1 MFKLLPIAFIFALL
15 TGCAAPDQLASERAL
30 YQHNLEAR
38 NYCKEI
44 NEERLSYQCFDEYI
58 LNSPSVTQRKL
69 LTIGQ
74 SLQRVKQQ
82 S

>member
-1 MFKLLPIAFIFALL
+1 MFKLLPLTFIFALL

-38 NYCKEI
+38 NYCKAI
-44 NEERLSYQCFDEYI
+44 NEDNLSYQCFDEYM

-69 LTIGQ
+69 LTIKQ
-74 SLQRVKQQ
+74 SLQQAKQQ